1 MAESWAKDSR
11 GQSNHS
17 GEASS
22 AASAIGSIDSRDA
35 SNHAR
40 ARARARA
47 RNAGRKGLRTLA
59 CGTLAFQESQSRSA
73 AHSARHGK
81 TRAESSANP
90 RLGPARQ
97 KGINYLLTCRLLPQD
112 FGSLRSGPYVDWTII

>member
-40 ARARARA
+40 ARARAGAKCGSQRA
-47 RNAGRKGLRTLA
+47 PHSGLWDACVSGEPITIGR
-59 CGTLAFQESQSRSA
+59 AF
-73 AHSARHGK
+73 
-81 TRAESSANP
+81 
-90 RLGPARQ
+90 GPAR
-97 KGINYLLTCRLLPQD
+97 KDTRGIIGEPPARP
-112 FGSLRSGPYVDWTII
+112 G